1 MSNSRQTARK
11 PCHNCRRSRLLCD
24 RKYPHC
30 ARCASRRTDCL
41 GYGTLWRWTGAVASR
56 GKLAGQPSSAA
67 LCHNQAVVARRDG
80 VDEPD
85 LPSELY
91 AARDGHHD
99 FRPWPLVSSP
109 LWCLVDPQFRD
120 SSYNHRRYYDYC
132 KGESGQRI
140 ASSIDID
147 IFLVS
152 SRVCLDLI
160 AHDFSDRNP
169 FRNLL
174 PLATVYPVL
183 HHVIVAASAAHMNNQ
198 VRNSGSLVPF
208 PTNDALES
216 PTNIDA
222 LTAKHK
228 ALQAMPS
235 ALQNI
240 DSIGSDVLLAATL
253 FLVNVEL
260 LESGNRCWKPH
271 LEGAAQI
278 MSLIQ
283 PLPTLDVALREYI
296 ISDCVM

>member
-1 MSNSRQTARK
+1 
-11 PCHNCRRSRLLCD
+11 
-24 RKYPHC
+24 
-30 ARCASRRTDCL
+30 
-41 GYGTLWRWTGAVASR
+41 
-56 GKLAGQPSSAA
+56 
-67 LCHNQAVVARRDG
+67 
-80 VDEPD
+80 
-85 LPSELY
+85 
-91 AARDGHHD
+91 
-99 FRPWPLVSSP
+99 
-109 LWCLVDPQFRD
+109 VDPQFRD

-147 IFLVS
+147 TFLVS

-183 HHVIVAASAAHMNNQ
+183 HHVIVAASAAHMSNQ

-283 PLPTLDVALREYI
+283 PLSTLDVALREYI
-296 ISDCVM
+296 VSDCVM